1 MNWKIRID
9 VYTLLALCTKQT
21 TNENLLHSTGTLLR
35 ALCDLNG
42 KEIQKIGNICIC
54 MDGLFT
60 SAIQQKLTQHCK
72 ATILQ

>member
-42 KEIQKIGNICIC
+42 KEISKRGGTCLHTTDSFC
-54 MDGLFT
+54 CT
-60 SAIQQKLTQHCK
+60 AEASTKL
-72 ATILQ
+72 